1 MVPPVITPSEPPSG
15 AFLLAAG
22 LRARGI
28 EAGFLDLS
36 LAFFRHIFG
45 TSPSGRG
52 LPDVASA
59 LRYLEGNK
67 SYTPQG
73 HRTASGM
80 LNSAMGNFS
89 GRFPGWRLTLM
100 DASPPVPVHD
110 PRGIA
115 GLCSEGETP
124 FTGFW
129 NDYLMPVL
137 ERCRPSKVLV
147 SVSYLSQ
154 LAAGIDLAGF
164 LRVNGLDF
172 LFGGSLPNSLS
183 RTGNGFRLLKDVIP
197 ETVTGDGS
205 EVLGAESG
213 ERMLDRLVWPMMVRD
228 WDYISGRPV
237 IPFALTTGCYWNRCL
252 FCPDSDW
259 QLEVYGED
267 VLSRF
272 LDTVPSELMERRPI
286 LHFIDS
292 AVPPGPLKRT
302 LPVLEERG
310 LDFYTFAR
318 PEPWLPG
325 MARDLA
331 TAGCMMLQMGV
342 ESGSRTLLDRYCKGI
357 DPDDSLRALR
367 SCAEEGIRTYAY
379 MLLGLPG
386 ETEEDMESTL
396 ELLRKAGDSLDFI
409 NLSIF
414 NLPEHCRLASMAAE
428 FGMELLD
435 PPGSDDCIRL
445 YRPFLIQGRNPR
457 VPARRHI
464 SDRYSSVPSV
474 ARALRRTPNWFRTSH
489 FPLLEVQGR
498 RS

>member
-1 MVPPVITPSEPPSG
+1 MITPSEPPSG

-45 TSPSGRG
+45 SAPSGRG
-52 LPDVASA
+52 MPDVASA
-59 LRYLEGNK
+59 LRYLEENEA
-67 SYTPQG
+67 YTPQG
-73 HRTASGM
+73 HRTASGT

-89 GRFPGWRLTLM
+89 RLFPGWRLTLM

-110 PRGIA
+110 PHGVA
-115 GLCSEGETP
+115 VLCEGGETP
-124 FTGFW
+124 FKGFW
-129 NDYLMPVL
+129 NEYLLPVL
-137 ERCRPSKVLV
+137 ERHKPSRVFI
-147 SVSYLSQ
+147 SISYLSQ
-154 LAAGIDLAGF
+154 LAAGIELAGY
-164 LRVNGLDF
+164 LRTRGFDF
-172 LFGGSLPNSLS
+172 LVGGSLPNSLS
-183 RTGNGFRLLKDVIP
+183 RTGNGFRLLKEVIP

-205 EVLGAESG
+205 EVLGAESR
-213 ERMLDRLVWPMMVRD
+213 ERMLDRLDWPLMIRD

-259 QLEVYGED
+259 QLEVFGEE

-292 AVPPGPLKRT
+292 AVPPGPLRRA
-302 LPVLEERG
+302 LPFLEERG

-325 MARDLA
+325 MARDLSS
-331 TAGCMMLQMGV
+331 AGCLMLQMGV

-386 ETEEDMESTL
+386 ESEEDIGSSL
-396 ELLRKAGDSLDFI
+396 ELLTKAGDSLDFI

-414 NLPEHCRLASMAAE
+414 NLPEHCRLVSMAAE
-428 FGMELLD
+428 FGIELLD
-435 PPGSDDCIRL
+435 PPESEDCIRL
-445 YRPFLIQGRNPR
+445 YRPFLYRGRNPR
-457 VPARRHI
+457 VPARRRI
-464 SDRYSSVPSV
+464 ADGFSSIPSV
-474 ARALRRTPNWFRTSH
+474 ARALRRTPRWFRTSH
-489 FPLLEVQGR
+489 FPMMQVDGR